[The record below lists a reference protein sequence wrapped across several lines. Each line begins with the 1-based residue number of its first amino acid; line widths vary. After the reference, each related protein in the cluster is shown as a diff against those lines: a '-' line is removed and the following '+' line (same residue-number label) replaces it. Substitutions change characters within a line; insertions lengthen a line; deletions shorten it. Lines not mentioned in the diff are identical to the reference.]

1 MNRHEII
8 ALLFQNMETIT
19 VMQATV
25 NLLVAFL
32 CAVIIYTVYY
42 FTSKDVKPTASFAK
56 TILLVSLSTCL
67 VLMLIGSN
75 LALSLGMVGALS
87 VIRFRAAVKDSRDA
101 AFVFYA
107 IAVGMTSALGVYSL
121 AFIGTIFI
129 GAAVIIFS
137 FLNIGSRTYLLTVIS
152 DKYDPHIEEEI
163 RKAAGNRYAAIAVS
177 SKFNHE
183 TNVNI
188 IETVYEIGLKKGTV
202 ELCRCLSAIEGVR
215 SVNTVLR
222 EDA

>member
-1 MNRHEII
+1 
-8 ALLFQNMETIT
+8 METIT

-25 NLLVAFL
+25 NLLVAFV
-32 CAVIIYTVYY
+32 CAVIIYTVYF

-56 TILLVSLSTCL
+56 TILLVTLSTCL

-107 IAVGMTSALGVYSL
+107 IAVGMTAALGVYSL
-121 AFIGTIFI
+121 AVMGTIFI
-129 GAAVIIFS
+129 GCAVIIFS

-152 DKYDPHIEEEI
+152 DAYDPLVEAEI
-163 RKAAGNRYAAIAVS
+163 KKAAGNRYAAIAMSIKQNNDTDNS
-177 SKFNHE
+177 S
-183 TNVNI
+183 
-188 IETVYEIGLKKGTV
+188 IETVYEIGLKKGTA
-202 ELCRCLSAIEGVR
+202 ELCQSLSTIESVR
-215 SVNTVLR
+215 SVNAVLR

>member
-1 MNRHEII
+1 MNRQEII
-8 ALLFQNMETIT
+8 ALLFHNMETVTI
-19 VMQATV
+19 MQATV

-32 CAVIIYTVYY
+32 CAVIIYAVYY
-42 FTSKDVKPTASFAK
+42 FTTKDVKPTASFAK
-56 TILLVSLSTCL
+56 TILLVTLSTCL

-101 AFVFYA
+101 AFVFFA

-121 AFIGTIFI
+121 AFLGTVFI
-129 GAAVIIFS
+129 GCAVIIFS

-152 DKYDPHIEEEI
+152 DTHDPQIEEEI
-163 RKAAGNRYAAIAVS
+163 KKATGNRYLAITTSV
-177 SKFNHE
+177 KNDHE
-183 TNVNI
+183 TNI
-188 IETVYEIGLKKGTV
+188 KTIEMIYELGLKKGTG
-202 ELCRCLSAIEGVR
+202 ELCQSLSVIESVR
-215 SVNTVLR
+215 AVNAVLR